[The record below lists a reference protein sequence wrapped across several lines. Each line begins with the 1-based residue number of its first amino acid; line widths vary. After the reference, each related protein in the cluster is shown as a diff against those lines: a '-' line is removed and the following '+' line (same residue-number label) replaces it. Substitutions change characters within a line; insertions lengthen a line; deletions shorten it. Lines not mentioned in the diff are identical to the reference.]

1 MSPLYTSHLLNSNK
15 CGIRI
20 AHTNA
25 RSLVS
30 FADEVSHLLLNEKID
45 ILAITETWLDD
56 SINDKE
62 VCPSNYQIMR
72 KDRNHGNLQI

>member
-1 MSPLYTSHLLNSNK
+1 MSPLYISHLLNSNR

-20 AHTNA
+20 AHINA

-30 FADEVSHLLLNEKID
+30 IVDEVSHLLLDEKID
-45 ILAITETWLDD
+45 ILAITKTWLDD

-62 VCPSNYQIMR
+62 ACPSNYQIMC
-72 KDRNHGNLQI
+72 KDRN